1 MQPFQLLVAKVT
13 LPITKNPATAE
24 IKSKL
29 PNLKSI
35 FTNTS
40 APFKLSYLPTPSFHS
55 NHMKDFLV
63 ILTAHFKMENVYCEK
78 TLIIFY
84 LLDVFFKKN
93 NDFLEVFLFVHYN
106 KQFISLIG
114 LYKAPNRKTKNK
126 ANKISTK

>member
-1 MQPFQLLVAKVT
+1 MLVAKVT

-29 PNLKSI
+29 LN
-35 FTNTS
+35 S
-40 APFKLSYLPTPSFHS
+40 APFKLSYIPTTSFHS

-84 LLDVFFKKN
+84 LLDEN